1 MTVKQLRA
9 FLAVAQSLS
18 FAQACE
24 RLHLS
29 QPALSLAIKNLEES
43 LGGQLLTRTTRSVR
57 LTPEGETLLPIAR
70 RLLVDW
76 DNTEELL
83 RQHFTLQLGK
93 VAVAAMPSFAGNRL
107 PAALKAFRDAYPRVN
122 VAVHDVI
129 NERVME
135 MVRERR
141 VELGVAFE
149 PAALDGL
156 QFTPLYNDRF
166 VAVVPASSEL
176 ASRDALSWADLLGQA
191 FIALQRP
198 SAVRLLL
205 EDSIAAVDAEDKVA
219 AYGNWLGIL
228 DGTLTEEVSKGGN
241 RFTRRLAADLSF
253 TTPTGEAASLKGRA
267 LMLVRNKAVRLV
279 GLKDVGQLQDG
290 YPPASGKPPNDA
302 ASCPICRVASR
313 AVERLTRVVSI
324 CCNLACLR

>member
-83 RQHFTLQLGK
+83 RQHFPLQLGK

-166 VAVVPASSEL
+166 LAVVPASSEL
-176 ASRDALSWADLLGQA
+176 ARRDALSWADLLGQP

-205 EDSIAAVDAEDKVA
+205 EDSIAALHGKLPVAFESHQLATVGRMVAE
-219 AYGNWLGIL
+219 GLGVSAVPSL
-228 DGTLTEEVSKGGN
+228 CRGQMEELGARCLPLNEPQVE
-241 RFTRRLAADLSF
+241 RR
-253 TTPTGEAASLKGRA
+253 
-267 LMLVRNKAVRLV
+267 V
-279 GLKDVGQLQDG
+279 GLLHLAGHQLSSAAQAMADVLMAQ
-290 YPPASGKPPNDA
+290 A
-302 ASCPICRVASR
+302 
-313 AVERLTRVVSI
+313 
-324 CCNLACLR
+324 LAFSDDRS